1 MHFLVVGSSV
11 VVLSVVSRSSLGV
24 LSVKLGKV
32 QAMGKETEILI
43 KMHFLVV
50 GSSQVVPWFLSR
62 QGLERLF
69 LLWFFLG
76 LLHGVHIQG
85 TREEN
90 LNNRTFVVI
99 PTCSCF

>member
-1 MHFLVVGSSV
+1 MHFLVTGSSV
-11 VVLSVVSRSSLGV
+11 VVLSVVSRSSL
-24 LSVKLGKV
+24 VKLGKV
-32 QAMGKETEILI
+32 QAMGKATEILI
-43 KMHFLVV
+43 KRHFLVV

-90 LNNRTFVVI
+90 LNNRTFLVAAN
-99 PTCSCF
+99 CSCF